1 MESQPTE
8 PMTNHRRTLPTWI
21 LTLLFLACA
30 GPAER
35 ENATTTVT
43 SDGEYATLTQDLERL
58 DGLFPC
64 WLDRTAARVM
74 LELPAPA
81 DGVLAECL
89 YVEGLAVGLGS
100 NDIGLDRGQLGA
112 SRVVRF
118 RQVGE
123 RVLLEQPNLAFRTVS
138 SDAFERRA
146 GEQSF
151 ATSVLWAGEVAAI
164 SADGARL
171 VDITDFVVRDA
182 HGSARSMEGSG
193 GSFRLAAERSALLP
207 DSVLAFPDNLEFEAL
222 LTFAADG
229 AGREVREVAPSADA
243 VTLVQHH
250 SLVRLPDAD
259 YAPLAWDPRAGGLA
273 RGFTDLAAHPA
284 EPNRVEYAVRHRL
297 VKQFPE
303 RALSPPVEPLVYY
316 VDRGAPEPV
325 RSALVEGARWW
336 NEAFEAAGFE
346 DAFRVELLPEGAH
359 PLDVRYN
366 VIQWVH
372 RSSRGW
378 SYGGG
383 VTDPRSGEQI
393 KGHVSL
399 GSLRVRQDRLIFE
412 GLVGTAGTGGGGP
425 NDPVEAALARIRQL
439 SAHEVGH
446 TLGLAH
452 NFAASTYGRASVMD
466 YPPPRIEVREA
477 ADGARTLSL
486 ASAYA
491 VGIGAWDRHAIS
503 ELYRDQR
510 ATPRDGARAAQDA
523 GLVYLSDQDARPA
536 GAADPRA
543 NLWDDGEDAL
553 VGLSNVLA
561 AREVALEAFDAERLA
576 DGSATSFYEEVLLPL
591 FLLHRYQVDAAAK
604 FVGGRTYTHA
614 LVGDGRPAPAVVPA
628 TEQRAALVALLL
640 ALPATLTLPENAR
653 ALLAPRTVVPGRRR
667 EVFAG
672 RSAPTFDEYGL
683 AEAAAR
689 LVVQPLLVPERLERV
704 RQQAAHDDKQL
715 SVDEV
720 LQQLVAVGSDP
731 LVPADPELRAVLREV
746 VVDELLRLAA
756 DRSASARV
764 RAQVESRLGTLLRIW
779 NGDGPGSDATRAA
792 LQRRIERF
800 LNRTSDADVPPSA
813 PRSLPPGSPIGCSQG
828 CP

>member
-1 MESQPTE
+1 
-8 PMTNHRRTLPTWI
+8 MTNFSRTLPAWT
-21 LTLLFLACA
+21 LTLLALACA
-30 GPAER
+30 GPSESETARAES
-35 ENATTTVT
+35 A
-43 SDGEYATLTQDLERL
+43 SDGDFATLTQNLERL

-64 WLDRTAARVM
+64 WLDRASARVL
-74 LELPAPA
+74 LELPAPT
-81 DGVLAECL
+81 DGLLAECL

-100 NDIGLDRGQLGA
+100 NDIGLDRGQLGS

-123 RVLLEQPNLAFRTVS
+123 RVLLEQPNLAFRAVS
-138 SDAFERRA
+138 DDAFERRA

-151 ATSVLWAGEVAAI
+151 ATSVLWAGAVAAVGP
-164 SADGARL
+164 DGARL
-171 VDITDFVVRDA
+171 VDVTDFVVSDA
-182 HGSARSMEGSG
+182 HGSARSMGGSG
-193 GSFRLAAERSALLP
+193 GSFRLDAGRSALLP
-207 DSVLAFPDNLEFEAL
+207 ESVLAFPDNLEFEAL

-250 SLVRLPDAD
+250 SLVRLPDED
-259 YAPLAWDPRAGGLA
+259 YVPLTWDPRAGGFSS
-273 RGFTDLAAHPA
+273 GFTDLAAHPA
-284 EPNRVEYAVRHRL
+284 APNRVEYAVRHRL
-297 VKQFPE
+297 VKQRPE
-303 RALSPPVEPLVYY
+303 RALSPPVEPIVYY

-325 RSALVEGARWW
+325 RSALVEGASWW
-336 NEAFEAAGFE
+336 SEAFEAAGFE

-383 VTDPRSGEQI
+383 VTDPRTGEQI

-412 GLVGTAGTGGGGP
+412 SLVGTAGTGGGGP

-466 YPPPRIEVREA
+466 YPPPRVEVVERSGGE
-477 ADGARTLSL
+477 RRLSL
-486 ASAYA
+486 ENAYA
-491 VGIGAWDRHAIS
+491 VGVGAWDRHAIS
-503 ELYRDQR
+503 EMYRDQR
-510 ATPRDGARAAQDA
+510 VTPHDGARAAHDA

-553 VGLSNVLA
+553 VGLANVLA
-561 AREVALEAFDAERLA
+561 AREVALEDFDAARLA
-576 DGSATSFYEEVLLPL
+576 DGSATSLYEEVLLPL
-591 FLLHRYQVDAAAK
+591 FLLHRYQVDGAAK

-614 LVGDGRPAPAVVPA
+614 LVGDGRPAPEVVPA
-628 TEQRAALVALLL
+628 AEQRAALVALLR
-640 ALPATLTLPENAR
+640 ALPATLALPENAR
-653 ALLAPRTVVPGRRR
+653 DLLAPRTVVGGRRR

-672 RSAPTFDEYGL
+672 RSGPTFDEYGL

-689 LVVQPLLVPERLERV
+689 LIVQPLLVPERLERV
-704 RQQAAHDDKQL
+704 RQQAAHDATQL
-715 SVDEV
+715 SVEEL
-720 LQQLVAVGSDP
+720 LQRLVAVGTDP
-731 LVPADPELRAVLREV
+731 LVPSDPELRAVLRDV
-746 VVDELLRLAA
+746 VVDELLRLAI
-756 DRSASARV
+756 DRSASAQV
-764 RAQVESRLGTLLRIW
+764 RAQVEGQLAWLEGIW
-779 NGDGPGSDATRAA
+779 SGDGAGGDAARAA
-792 LQRRIERF
+792 LQRRIHRF
-800 LNRTSDADVPPSA
+800 LNRTSDADVQPSA
-813 PRSLPPGSPIGCSQG
+813 PRALPPGSPIGCSQG

>member
-1 MESQPTE
+1 
-8 PMTNHRRTLPTWI
+8 MTHLRRTAPAWALS
-21 LTLLFLACA
+21 LLVLACA
-30 GPAER
+30 GPAESEDAR
-35 ENATTTVT
+35 VEPT
-43 SDGEYATLTQDLERL
+43 SGDEYATLTQDLERL
-58 DGLFPC
+58 DGFFPC
-64 WLDRTAARVM
+64 WLDRAAARVY
-74 LELPAPA
+74 LELPAPE

-123 RVLLEQPNLAFRTVS
+123 RVLLEEPNLAYRTL
-138 SDAFERRA
+138 SDDTFERRA

-151 ATSVLWAGEVAAI
+151 ATSVLWAGEVAAVA
-164 SADGARL
+164 ADGARL
-171 VDITDFVVRDA
+171 IDVTDFVVRDA
-182 HGSARSMEGSG
+182 HGSARSMGGSG
-193 GSFRLAAERSALLP
+193 GSYRLDADRSALLP
-207 DSVLAFPDNLEFEAL
+207 QSILAFPDNLEFEAL
-222 LTFAADG
+222 LTFAAED
-229 AGREVREVAPSADA
+229 AGREVREVSPSAEA

-250 SLVRLPDAD
+250 SLVRLPDQD
-259 YAPLAWDPRAGGLA
+259 YAPLPWDPRAGGLA
-273 RGFTDLAAHPA
+273 RGFTNLAGHPA
-284 EPNRVEYAVRHRL
+284 EPNRVDYAVRHRL
-297 VKQFPE
+297 EKRYPE
-303 RALSPPVEPLVYY
+303 RALSPPVEPIVYY

-325 RSALVEGARWW
+325 RSALVEGAGWW

-346 DAFRVELLPEGAH
+346 GAFRVELLPEDAH
-359 PLDVRYN
+359 PLDVRFN

-383 VTDPRSGEQI
+383 VTDPRTGEQI

-412 GLVGTAGTGGGGP
+412 GLVGTAGTGSGGP

-466 YPPPRIEVREA
+466 YPPPRVEVVEGE
-477 ADGARTLSL
+477 DGAREISL
-486 ASAYA
+486 ANAYS
-491 VGIGAWDRHAIS
+491 VGIGAWDRHAIT
-503 ELYRDQR
+503 ELYRDQSV
-510 ATPRDGARAAQDA
+510 TPRDGARAAHEA
-523 GLVYLSDQDARPA
+523 GLVFLSDQDARPA

-553 VGLSNVLA
+553 VGLANVLA
-561 AREVALEAFDAERLA
+561 ARELGLARFGANRLA
-576 DGSATSFYEEVLLPL
+576 NGSATSLYEEVLLPL
-591 FLLHRYQVDAAAK
+591 FLLHRFQVDAAAK
-604 FVGGRTYTHA
+604 FVGGRTYAHA

-628 TEQRAALVALLL
+628 EEQRAALVALLRALPETL
-640 ALPATLTLPENAR
+640 ALPADAR
-653 ALLAPRTVVPGRRR
+653 ALLAPRTVVGGRRR
-667 EVFAG
+667 EVFTG

-689 LVVQPLLVPERLERV
+689 LIVQPLLVPERLERV
-704 RQQAAHDDKQL
+704 RQQAAHDSKQL
-715 SVDEV
+715 SVDEL
-720 LQQLVAVGSDP
+720 LQRLIAVGTDP
-731 LVPADPELRAVLREV
+731 LVPADPELRSVLREV
-746 VVDELLRLAA
+746 VVDGLLGLAV

-764 RAQVESRLGTLLRIW
+764 RAQAEGQLANLARVWS
-779 NGDGPGSDATRAA
+779 GDASGSDAARAA
-792 LQRRIERF
+792 LQRRIDRF
-800 LNRTSDADVPPSA
+800 LNRTSDAEVPPSA